1 VRKPLIASLTLGV
14 LLALAVFRAIDLWW
28 WRTQTLEA
36 AQGRAAN
43 LAIIVSEYLNEMF
56 VAADASLRQ
65 LALHSQRIGG
75 PSASEADWGPSL
87 ASARAGLTGIG
98 SISVTDA
105 DGVIRH
111 STQRVIVGQ
120 ARRDHYLFKRL
131 VEEPGD
137 QFVVDTPFRTVVE
150 PKGFII
156 PMGRRLTTN
165 AGAFDGIVVVSVLPA
180 APRDFFRSI
189 NLSEHDV
196 LWVFHPDGFTLFREP
211 SAVSSTGEIATGNP
225 IFEAARRT
233 GASGTV
239 EAALVPGGATMLSAF
254 RVSRSP
260 QLFVAV
266 SLDRDVLLSD
276 WRRQALGSAAFFLVL
291 GVTLTGTLVV
301 LFRQMDAR
309 RQVEWELAVAQ
320 QLESARLTEINAQL
334 AASLTAEQHARLEAE
349 TAGRLKDEF
358 LMTVSHELRTP
369 LTAIYG
375 WARMLVAGHLA
386 ADQKQMALRTIER
399 NVQVQARLVDDLL
412 DVSRIIGGKLR
423 LDLRTVNPAEVARQS
438 VETVRP
444 ASEAKN
450 IDVETI
456 IDPGVGNIVCD
467 PDRLQ
472 QIVWNLLSN
481 AIKFTRDRGRVRVF
495 MAQTDDRIEIV
506 VSDTGAGISAEFL
519 PYVFDRFRQ
528 EQSGSKRRHG
538 GLGLGLAIVRHL
550 VELHGGSVTAG
561 SNGEGQ
567 GATFRVE
574 LPVRARPPIEAETP
588 VVAVTEIAPISNHF

>member
-1 VRKPLIASLTLGV
+1 V
-14 LLALAVFRAIDLWW
+14 
-28 WRTQTLEA
+28 
-36 AQGRAAN
+36 
-43 LAIIVSEYLNEMF
+43 
-56 VAADASLRQ
+56 
-65 LALHSQRIGG
+65 
-75 PSASEADWGPSL
+75 
-87 ASARAGLTGIG
+87 
-98 SISVTDA
+98 VT
-105 DGVIRH
+105 
-111 STQRVIVGQ
+111 
-120 ARRDHYLFKRL
+120 
-131 VEEPGD
+131 
-137 QFVVDTPFRTVVE
+137 
-150 PKGFII
+150 
-156 PMGRRLTTN
+156 
-165 AGAFDGIVVVSVLPA
+165 VLPA
-180 APRDFFRSI
+180 APQNLFRSI
-189 NLSEHDV
+189 DV
-196 LWVFHPDGFTLFREP
+196 AQRDRLWVFHPDGYVLFREP
-211 SAVSSTGEIATGNP
+211 SDTSSLGEVAAGNP

-233 GASGTV
+233 GGSGVV
-239 EAALVPGGATMLSAF
+239 EAAITRGGPTMLTAF
-254 RVSRSP
+254 HAALAP
-260 QLFVAV
+260 DLLVAV
-266 SLDRDVLLSD
+266 SLDRDALLSD
-276 WRRQALGSAAFFLVL
+276 WRRQVIGSGVFFVVL
-291 GVTLTGTLVV
+291 GLTLMGTLVV

-309 RQVEWELAVAQ
+309 RQVEWKLAVARQ
-320 QLESARLTEINAQL
+320 VESARLTAVNAQL
-334 AASLTAEQHARLEAE
+334 SAALAAEQEARGHVEAS
-349 TAGRLKDEF
+349 GRLKDEF

-375 WARMLVAGHLA
+375 WARMLASGSLTA
-386 ADQKQMALRTIER
+386 ERKQSAFQTIER

-423 LDLRTVNPAEVARQS
+423 LELRSVNPAEVVMHAI
-438 VETVRP
+438 ETVQP
-444 ASEAKN
+444 AAEARN
-450 IDVETI
+450 IQVETI
-456 IDPGVGNIVCD
+456 VDPGISTIVCD